1 VDDFTHT
8 TNLVSHIFACGAC
21 VSQPL
26 ALAAPEIRATP
37 ILHFCAGTFSIDP
50 EQWSAFSSE
59 SFRYQAWKYWESWAH
74 LHREPVC
81 APAFLSAVFGSG
93 LAYKLLLT
101 SYCYLSDSIA
111 PEIRAG
117 RVHLF

>member
-37 ILHFCAGTFSIDP
+37 ILHFSAGTFSIDP

-81 APAFLSAVFGSG
+81 ASAFLSAVFGSG